1 MKYRNLKSIAHNFT
15 HSFVSFMNYV
25 DDGYVIDDLL
35 QIARDGKRISI
46 QWIPDSGPD
55 MSLPPRVLVSI
66 AERKSWLPSHV
77 RNSGGDIEAIREF
90 RTDIY
95 LKPNK
100 QIAVEAHLVDDR
112 GREHVTNVYF

>member
-1 MKYRNLKSIAHNFT
+1 
-15 HSFVSFMNYV
+15 MNYV

-35 QIARDGKRISI
+35 EVARHGKPISI
-46 QWIPDSGPD
+46 QWIPDSRPD
-55 MSLPPRVLVSI
+55 MSLPPRVLLSI

-100 QIAVEAHLVDDR
+100 QIAVEARVVDIR
-112 GREHVTNVYF
+112 GKEHISNVYF

>member
-35 QIARDGKRISI
+35 EVARHGKPISI
-46 QWIPDSGPD
+46 QWIPDSRPD
-55 MSLPPRVLVSI
+55 MSLPPRVLLSI
-66 AERKSWLPSHV
+66 AERKSWLPSHI

-100 QIAVEAHLVDDR
+100 QIAVEARVVDVR
-112 GREHVTNVYF
+112 GKEHVSNVYF